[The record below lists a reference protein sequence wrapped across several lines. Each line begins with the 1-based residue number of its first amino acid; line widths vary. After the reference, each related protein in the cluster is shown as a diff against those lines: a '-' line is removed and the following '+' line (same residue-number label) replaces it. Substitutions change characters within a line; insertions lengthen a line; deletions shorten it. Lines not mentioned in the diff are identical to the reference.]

1 MINYVPLY
9 LDELI
14 FVFGENSEVVKMP
27 SDYPTP
33 PPAPNNCNKQS
44 NKPIIFSDVDRN
56 LLKFSV
62 CVFMLLSL

>member
-9 LDELI
+9 LNELI
-14 FVFGENSEVVKMP
+14 FVFGENSEVGKCLVVTP
-27 SDYPTP
+27 P

-44 NKPIIFSDVDRN
+44 NKPILFSYVDKN

-62 CVFMLLSL
+62 CVFMLLLL